1 MPSNTKEYHR
11 EYMKRYVTDSEDVYC
26 KECNCTYKKYRKYRH
41 VKTQKHIDNVEKAE
55 NKNAEKPM
63 LERILSKIEKLE
75 DMLAV
80 KKAKTKAT
88 AD

>member
-1 MPSNTKEYHR
+1 
-11 EYMKRYVTDSEDVYC
+11 
-26 KECNCTYKKYRKYRH
+26 
-41 VKTQKHIDNVEKAE
+41 
-55 NKNAEKPM
+55 M